1 MEILPYI
8 IRRRRCRSDCNDNDD
23 MPPFGVILTK
33 TPRRRNKGVFY
44 NVDSSFLI
52 KWNANLEKKM

>member
-8 IRRRRCRSDCNDNDD
+8 IKRRRCRNGCDDD
-23 MPPFGVILTK
+23 MPLFGLILTK
-33 TPRRRNKGVFY
+33 NTMKRNKGLFY
-44 NVDSSFLI
+44 NVDSSFHI

>member
-1 MEILPYI
+1 MKISPYI
-8 IRRRRCRSDCNDNDD
+8 IRRRRCTGGCGNDDD

>member
-8 IRRRRCRSDCNDNDD
+8 IRRRRCRSDCEDDDD

-33 TPRRRNKGVFY
+33 NTM
-44 NVDSSFLI
+44 
-52 KWNANLEKKM
+52 KKE

>member
-8 IRRRRCRSDCNDNDD
+8 IRRRRCRSDCEDDDD

-33 TPRRRNKGVFY
+33 NTMKKE
-44 NVDSSFLI
+44 SST
-52 KWNANLEKKM
+52 

>member
-8 IRRRRCRSDCNDNDD
+8 IRRRRCRSGCDDND

-33 TPRRRNKGVFY
+33 KHHEEG
-44 NVDSSFLI
+44 I
-52 KWNANLEKKM
+52 KHVVHYP